1 MAHLKSISLD
11 NLIDNTTNR
20 RVKRHLITTR
30 NTLGSE
36 SRGDEIDKVRKLAD
50 SGPLLQ
56 RGTEFRK
63 YSLEK
68 TLGIELKK
76 LGERRINIR

>member
-1 MAHLKSISLD
+1 M
-11 NLIDNTTNR
+11 
-20 RVKRHLITTR
+20 TTR
-30 NTLGSE
+30 NTLDSE

-63 YSLEK
+63 YSLKK

-76 LGERRINIR
+76 LGQRRINIR